1 VARVFIEIGLTFTLF
16 EQASLPTTYLSLTY
30 YLPTTYLL
38 LTYYVPTAHHVLLT
52 MAVLTTHDLLR
63 ITPTPP
69 FSTGLARPQQ
79 AAVKQ
84 L

>member
-1 VARVFIEIGLTFTLF
+1 MARVFIEIGLTFTLF

-52 MAVLTTHDLLR
+52 MAFTHYSRLTTHHSY
-63 ITPTPP
+63 TP
-69 FSTGLARPQQ
+69 F
-79 AAVKQ
+79 
-84 L
+84 

>member
-1 VARVFIEIGLTFTLF
+1 MARVFIEIGLTFTLF

-38 LTYYVPTAHHVLLT
+38 LTTCCLLWLYSLLT
-52 MAVLTTHDLLR
+52 TYYASLLH
-63 ITPTPP
+63 PL
-69 FSTGLARPQQ
+69 LAQVSR
-79 AAVKQ
+79 ALNKQ